1 MLGSSSSAASFS
13 SSEALVGTSATA
25 SVPASMRGQR
35 VYFEVSSAPH
45 AAGEGS
51 FVGEVLARLGMG
63 NIVPA
68 SMGVFPRLNPEYIV
82 RAQPQL
88 ILASESAL
96 RAMSKRPGWP
106 ALGALRDRR
115 TCAFASAAYDT
126 IVRPGPRLGEAAD
139 LLVDCLRALDG
150 TRP

>member
-1 MLGSSSSAASFS
+1 MSGRIDAA
-13 SSEALVGTSATA
+13 ERR
-25 SVPASMRGQR
+25 VPASMRGQR

-96 RAMSKRPGWP
+96 RDMSKRPGWP

-126 IVRPGPRLGEAAD
+126 LGRPGPRLGEAAD